1 MNYIREGIISVL
13 KVTFKSA
20 LFLFSMYLT
29 LSQSVQTEENYKK
42 EGKVVYQIHY
52 GYKSIYN
59 QLKVNQKEYD
69 QYWKEGLSIA
79 EMAKKQGF
87 QEGIWKTIL

>member
-13 KVTFKSA
+13 N
-20 LFLFSMYLT
+20 LT

-52 GYKSIYN
+52 DYKLIYN
-59 QLKVNQKEYD
+59 
-69 QYWKEGLSIA
+69 
-79 EMAKKQGF
+79 
-87 QEGIWKTIL
+87 

>member
-13 KVTFKSA
+13 KVTYKSA
-20 LFLFSMYLT
+20 LFY

-52 GYKSIYN
+52 DYKSIYN

>member
-1 MNYIREGIISVL
+1 LN
-13 KVTFKSA
+13 
-20 LFLFSMYLT
+20 
-29 LSQSVQTEENYKK
+29 
-42 EGKVVYQIHY
+42 
-52 GYKSIYN
+52 KSIYN
-59 QLKVNQKEYD
+59 LLKVNQKEYD